1 MEMAKGVTLR
11 TPEGVAFALLPAGP
25 IARFVA
31 WAVDLAVVSMA
42 LMAAGTALTLFSVVS
57 PDTGRA
63 AGIISFFVVS
73 LGYAMVCE
81 WRYKG
86 QTVGKRLLSIRVVDA
101 DGMKLQPGQI
111 IIRNILRAIDSLPL
125 CYMVG
130 ALSCIASRKSQRLG
144 DIAAHTMVIREPKV
158 QRPDLEQL
166 KSDKYNSLKAYRLL
180 AARLRQ
186 RTSQAEAD
194 IALQALVR
202 RDSLDPLARI
212 ELFHEIADRF
222 TEGLNLPEEASKGI
236 TDEQI
241 VRDVVEILF
250 TSERPKRPA

>member
-1 MEMAKGVTLR
+1 MSNSVTLR

-31 WAVDLAVVSMA
+31 WAVDLAVVSTA
-42 LMAAGTALTLFSVVS
+42 VLAAETTLTLFSLVS
-57 PDTGRA
+57 PDAGRA

-86 QTVGKRLLSIRVVDA
+86 QTIGKRLLSIRVVDA
-101 DGMKLQPGQI
+101 EGMKLQPGQI

-130 ALSCIASRKSQRLG
+130 AISCIASRKSQRLG
-144 DIAAHTMVIREPKV
+144 DIAANTMVIREPKV
-158 QRPDLEQL
+158 QKPDLEQL
-166 KSDKYNSLKAYRLL
+166 KSHKYNSLKAYPLL

-202 RDSLDPLARI
+202 RDSLDPMARV
-212 ELFHEIADRF
+212 ELFREIAARF
-222 TEGLNLPEEASKGI
+222 KEGLDFPEEASMGI
-236 TDEQI
+236 SDEQI

-250 TSERPKRPA
+250 TSARPASRSA

>member
-1 MEMAKGVTLR
+1 MGKGVILR

-25 IARFVA
+25 IARFAA
-31 WAVDLAVVSMA
+31 WAVDLAVVSVV
-42 LMAAGTALTLFSVVS
+42 LMAAQMVLTVTTLVS
-57 PDTGRA
+57 PDAGRA
-63 AGIISFFVVS
+63 AGIIAFFAVS

-101 DGMKLQPGQI
+101 EGMKLQPGQI
-111 IIRNILRAIDSLPL
+111 IIRNILRGIDSLPL

-130 ALSCIASRKSQRLG
+130 AISCMASRKSQRLG
-144 DIAAHTMVIREPKV
+144 DIAANTMVIREPKV

-166 KSDKYNSLKAYRLL
+166 EEDKYNSLRAYPLL
-180 AARLRQ
+180 GARLRQ

-202 RDSLDPLARI
+202 RDSLDPLARV
-212 ELFHEIADRF
+212 ELFREIAARF
-222 TEGLNLPEEASKGI
+222 KEGLDFPEEAHKGI

-241 VRDVVEILF
+241 VRDVVEVLF
-250 TSERPKRPA
+250 TSVRRKRPA

>member
-1 MEMAKGVTLR
+1 MGRGVILK

-25 IARFVA
+25 IARFAA
-31 WAVDLAVVSMA
+31 WAVDLAVVSVVF
-42 LMAAGTALTLFSVVS
+42 AAAELALTLTSLVS
-57 PDTGRA
+57 PDVGRA
-63 AGIISFFVVS
+63 AGIIAFFVIS

-86 QTVGKRLLSIRVVDA
+86 QTIGKRLLSIRVVDA
-101 DGMKLQPGQI
+101 EGMRLQPGQI
-111 IIRNILRAIDSLPL
+111 AIRNILRVIDSLPL

-130 ALSCIASRKSQRLG
+130 AISCMASRKSQRLG
-144 DIAAHTMVIREPKV
+144 DIAANTMVIREPKV

-166 KSDKYNSLKAYRLL
+166 KEDKYNSLRAYPLL

-202 RDSLDPLARI
+202 RDSLDPPSRV
-212 ELFHEIADRF
+212 ELFREIAGRF
-222 TEGLNLPEEASKGI
+222 KEGLDFPEEADKGI

-250 TSERPKRPA
+250 TSARRAKPV

>member
-1 MEMAKGVTLR
+1 MGKGVILR
-11 TPEGVAFALLPAGP
+11 TPEGVAFALLPAGT
-25 IARFVA
+25 IARFAA
-31 WAVDLAVVSMA
+31 WAVDLAVVSVVLIAAQMVLTVSA
-42 LMAAGTALTLFSVVS
+42 LVS
-57 PDTGRA
+57 PDAGKA
-63 AGIISFFVVS
+63 AGIIAFFAVS

-101 DGMKLQPGQI
+101 EGMRLQPGQI
-111 IIRNILRAIDSLPL
+111 IIRNILRGIDGLPL

-130 ALSCIASRKSQRLG
+130 AISCMASRKSQRLG
-144 DIAAHTMVIREPKV
+144 DIAANTMVIREPKV

-166 KSDKYNSLKAYRLL
+166 KEDKYNSLRAYPLL
-180 AARLRQ
+180 GARLRQ

-202 RDSLDPLARI
+202 RDSLDPPSRI
-212 ELFHEIADRF
+212 ELFHEIAAHF
-222 TEGLNLPEEASKGI
+222 KEGLDFPEEAHKGI

-241 VRDVVEILF
+241 VRDVVEVLF
-250 TSERPKRPA
+250 ASVRRVKAT